1 MCSVTQSCLT
11 LWDPM
16 DCSLAGSSVHG
27 IFQARILE
35 QVAISHFRGS
45 FWHRYQIHAS
55 AGRFFIAAPPGK
67 SCTMPTGLYNYL
79 HKCPSNSIIQSIC
92 YQTFT
97 EHIQCARH
105 CPSLWGS
112 MFHKTNLFQN
122 LHIVYL
128 YILLEQKQGDIET
141 KNQLRS
147 LTIPDLVIEFD
158 PESTFQVSVQ
168 WTVVSIR
175 SGAWY

>member
-112 MFHKTNLFQN
+112 MFHKTNKPLSE
-122 LHIVYL
+122 LAYSLSL
-128 YILLEQKQGDIET
+128 YPFRAKTRGHR
-141 KNQLRS
+141 NQEPTSVSHHPRS
-147 LTIPDLVIEFD
+147 CHRIWPRKYF
-158 PESTFQVSVQ
+158 SGKCSVN
-168 WTVVSIR
+168 S
-175 SGAWY
+175 S